1 MVLASKYI
9 GYIVKGVKGGKEA
22 LLDNRRVPVKI
33 IHDHWARFQEFSR
46 REITPEEKAVLQRI
60 QKEEVEDVRE
70 ELLIEMLYLI
80 VKHHCLANGVS
91 VHLAFPRNALRKIQ
105 EDPAYART
113 LFGQGWR
120 KSLFGE
126 KFTLW
131 LEQFRHL
138 SIHLEPDQIA
148 LRLDKLS

>member
-1 MVLASKYI
+1 LL
-9 GYIVKGVKGGKEA
+9 GV
-22 LLDNRRVPVKI
+22 
-33 IHDHWARFQEFSR
+33 SR